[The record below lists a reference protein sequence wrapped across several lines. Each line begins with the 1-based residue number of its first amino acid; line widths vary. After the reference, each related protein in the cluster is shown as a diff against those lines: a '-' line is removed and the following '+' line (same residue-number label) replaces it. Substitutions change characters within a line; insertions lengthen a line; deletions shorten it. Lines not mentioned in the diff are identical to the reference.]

1 MATLKIA
8 HVVRRFAFDEWGGTE
23 SVVWN
28 TALQQCAQGLVP
40 EILAT
45 CALAT
50 PGAELRQGIRIC
62 RFPYWYPYFPMTAK
76 TRLALDKKG
85 GNPFSPK
92 LFQALRNGGYSL
104 IHIHCGGRLAVQCA
118 LTAKRLGI
126 PSVISLH
133 GGHAKVPQEELQKM
147 LAPTKGKFHYGGL
160 IDRLMGLRKDAIV
173 EASAVICLSHA
184 EQSALEERFPNQRV
198 VYLPNGVNCQ
208 DFQTKPTISPRT
220 EWGIP
225 TERHLMLCI
234 SRIDYQKN
242 QMLLLETLAQLPNTH
257 LLLVGPV
264 TSQTY
269 YEQLLQRARDL
280 DVTTRLTIIPGL
292 PHDDPRLKAILHEAE
307 LFVLPSLHEP
317 FGIVALEAWAAGLA
331 VVAANVGGLPDFIV
345 HEHNGLLF
353 NPQDGKDLTA
363 QITRLLTDSELRN
376 TLVANAQEDVQK
388 FSWTNLSK
396 RLTELYHELLNAKS

>member
-1 MATLKIA
+1 MDTLKIA

-50 PGAELRQGIRIC
+50 PGEELRQGIRIC
-62 RFPYWYPYFPMTAK
+62 RFPYWYPYFPMTAQ

-92 LFQALRNGGYSL
+92 LLQALRNGGYSL

-147 LAPTKGKFHYGGL
+147 LTPTQGKFHYGGV
-160 IDRLMGLRKDAIV
+160 IDRLMGLRRDAV
-173 EASAVICLSHA
+173 AETSAVICLSHA
-184 EQSALEERFPNQRV
+184 EQSALQERLPNQRV

-208 DFQTKPTISPRT
+208 EFQAKPTISPRT
-220 EWGIP
+220 EWGLP
-225 TERHLMLCI
+225 PERQLMLCI

-242 QMLLLETLAQLPNTH
+242 QALLLEALAKLPDTH
-257 LLLVGPV
+257 LLLVGPI
-264 TSQTY
+264 TSQIY

-280 DVTTRLTIIPGL
+280 DVTNRLTIIPGL
-292 PHDDPRLKAILHEAE
+292 PPDDPRLKAILHEAE

-317 FGIVALEAWAAGLA
+317 FGIVALEAWAAGLP
-331 VVAANVGGLPDFIV
+331 VVAARVGGLADFIV
-345 HEHNGLLF
+345 HGHNGLLF
-353 NPQDGKDLTA
+353 NPQDAADLTA
-363 QITRLLTDSELRN
+363 QITRLLMDNELRN
-376 TLVANAQEDVQK
+376 TLVANALTDVLNY
-388 FSWTNLSK
+388 SWSAIAQ
-396 RLTELYHELLNAKS
+396 RLAKLYHELLHAPK